1 MDQLD
6 GMRLFVRVA
15 EQGSFAAVAQHM
27 GVARSVVTRRITGL
41 ETHLGTK
48 LIARSTRRLS
58 LTSAGAIYLE
68 KCREI
73 LDMVEAAETGLD
85 AERQMPR
92 GTIHISVPLSFG
104 QRYLAP
110 LLLEF
115 SRRYPEVALKMD
127 FTDRRSNLI
136 EEGIDLAIRVTDRLG
151 QQEVARRL
159 SSTRLV
165 AVASP
170 AYLERFGEPKR
181 PADLIGHECLAYTLS
196 ASASWSFS
204 VDGKLQNIPVSGRI
218 QANNG
223 TVLLQAAIDG
233 LGIAYQ
239 PTFIAA
245 DALASGALKEILVD
259 CPIPDIGIYA
269 VLPGNRHIPLRIR
282 VLIDF
287 LIERLGT
294 EAIWNRTSDG
304 SSPSNSA
311 QSIL

>member
-15 EQGSFAAVAQHM
+15 EQGSFSAVAQQM
-27 GVARSVVTRRITGL
+27 GVARSVVTRRIAGL
-41 ETHLGTK
+41 EARLGTK

-58 LTSAGAIYLE
+58 LTSAGSVYLE

-73 LDMVEAAETGLD
+73 LNLVEAAETGLD

-92 GTIHISVPLSFG
+92 GAIRISLPLSFG

-115 SRRYPEVALKMD
+115 SERYPEVALNMD

-136 EEGIDLAIRVTDRLG
+136 EEGVDLAIRITDQLG

-159 SSTRLV
+159 GSAQLV
-165 AVASP
+165 VVASP
-170 AYLERFGEPKR
+170 AYLERYGEPHH
-181 PADLIGHECLAYTLS
+181 PSSLTGHECLAYTLS
-196 ASASWSFS
+196 ASASWQFI
-204 VDGKLQNIPVSGRI
+204 VDGKILNVPVHGRI

-223 TVLLQAAIDG
+223 DVLLQAAING
-233 LGIAYQ
+233 LGITYQ
-239 PTFIAA
+239 PRFIAV
-245 DALASGALKEILVD
+245 DAIASGALKEILTD
-259 CPIPDIGIYA
+259 YAIPEIGIYA
-269 VLPGNRHIPLRIR
+269 MLPGNRHIPFKVR

-287 LIERLGT
+287 LSELLKPGW
-294 EAIWNRTSDG
+294 A
-304 SSPSNSA
+304 
-311 QSIL
+311 

>member
-15 EQGSFAAVAQHM
+15 EQGSFAAVALQM
-27 GVARSVVTRRITGL
+27 GVARSVVTRRIAGL
-41 ETHLGTK
+41 ESRLGTK
-48 LIARSTRRLS
+48 LLARSTRRLS

-85 AERQMPR
+85 AERQTPR
-92 GTIHISVPLSFG
+92 GTIRVSVPLSFG

-115 SRRYPEVALKMD
+115 SRLYPDVALNMD
-127 FTDRRSNLI
+127 FTDRRANLI
-136 EEGIDLAIRVTDRLG
+136 EEGVDLAIRVTDRLG

-159 SSTRLV
+159 SSTRLAV
-165 AVASP
+165 VASP
-170 AYLERFGEPKR
+170 GYLEQHGIPKR
-181 PADLIGHECLAYTLS
+181 PADLLGHDCLAYTLS
-196 ASASWSFS
+196 ASASWTFTLE
-204 VDGKLQNIPVSGRI
+204 GKTQSIPVHGRI

-223 TVLLQAAIDG
+223 DVLLQAAIDG
-233 LGIAYQ
+233 QGIACQ

-245 DALASGALKEILVD
+245 DALASGALIEILAD
-259 CPIPDIGIYA
+259 YPIPEIGIYA

-287 LIERLGT
+287 LIERLGP
-294 EAIWNRTSDG
+294 EPIWNR
-304 SSPSNSA
+304 PPH
-311 QSIL
+311 

>member
-6 GMRLFVRVA
+6 GMRLFIRVA
-15 EQGSFAAVAQHM
+15 EQGSFAAVAQQM
-27 GVARSVVTRRITGL
+27 AVARSVVTRRIAAL
-41 ETHLGTK
+41 ETRLGTK

-58 LTSAGAIYLE
+58 LTSAGAVYLE

-73 LDMVEAAETGLD
+73 LTLVEAAETGLD

-92 GTIHISVPLSFG
+92 GMIRISLPLSFG

-115 SRRYPEVALKMD
+115 SRRYPEVALNMD
-127 FTDRRSNLI
+127 LTDRRANLI

-151 QQEVARRL
+151 QQEIARRL

-165 AVASP
+165 VVASP
-170 AYLERFGEPKR
+170 DYLERNGEPQR
-181 PADLIGHECLAYTLS
+181 PADLLAHECLAYTLS
-196 ASASWSFS
+196 ASASWSFT
-204 VDGKLQNIPVSGRI
+204 VDGKAKSIPVHGRI

-223 TVLLQAAIDG
+223 DVLLQAAIDG
-233 LGIAYQ
+233 LGIACQ

-245 DALASGALKEILVD
+245 DAIASGALKEILAD
-259 CPIPDIGIYA
+259 YPIADIGIYA
-269 VLPGNRHIPLRIR
+269 MLPGNRHIPLRVR

-287 LIERLGT
+287 LTERLGS
-294 EAIWNRTSDG
+294 EPIWNKKAGR
-304 SSPSNSA
+304 A
-311 QSIL
+311 